1 MNSTTNL
8 PIPHTGVLTHCLPS
22 DWQDVCFCW
31 WDECTNWTTTHPGGP
46 SPAPGPSPTEEW
58 RRPFWLMRILH
69 TSMSRGGFLSPDR
82 RVYVPKRVWLQKGA
96 RFIALQAKLECA
108 EVLVTELRRVAA
120 AELAQPKLVGK
131 ELSSL

>member
-1 MNSTTNL
+1 
-8 PIPHTGVLTHCLPS
+8 
-22 DWQDVCFCW
+22 
-31 WDECTNWTTTHPGGP
+31 
-46 SPAPGPSPTEEW
+46 
-58 RRPFWLMRILH
+58 MRILH

-120 AELAQPKLVGK
+120 AELAQPKPVGK

>member
-1 MNSTTNL
+1 MRVALLSVL
-8 PIPHTGVLTHCLPS
+8 DGQSEPRKTGAPFRMLAGARLVERQLDIALAAGCEVIACLA
-22 DWQDVCFCW
+22 DTVGR
-31 WDECTNWTTTHPGGP
+31 EVI
-46 SPAPGPSPTEEW
+46 E
-58 RRPFWLMRILH
+58 
-69 TSMSRGGFLSPDR
+69 
-82 RVYVPKRVWLQKGA
+82 LQHRAEAGGA